1 MFENT
6 LNQIASS
13 FKETVG
19 TNNTD
24 LPQSVR
30 VVKTRRQRNRFAR

>member
-6 LNQIASS
+6 LSQFASS
-13 FKETVG
+13 LKETVG
-19 TNNTD
+19 TNNTA
-24 LPQSVR
+24 LPQRVR